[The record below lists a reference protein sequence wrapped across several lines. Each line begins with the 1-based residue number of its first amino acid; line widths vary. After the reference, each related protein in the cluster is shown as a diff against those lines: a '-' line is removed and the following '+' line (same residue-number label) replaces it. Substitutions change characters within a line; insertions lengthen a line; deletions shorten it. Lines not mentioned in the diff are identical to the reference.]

1 VAPSAVVRQA
11 PLFSEMDPVT
21 AVGFAA
27 SILQFIEFSWGVI
40 AGSYEVYKSTT
51 GTTPENAHI
60 STIIDDLEKV
70 TDGLPSDVSGKTKH
84 EKELCKL
91 ADKCHDLSQD
101 LSKILKRL
109 QTTEKNSKW
118 QSLKVKVASMR
129 KEKEISSIENRLD
142 KYRSQI
148 LIRLNF
154 MLR

>member
-1 VAPSAVVRQA
+1 
-11 PLFSEMDPVT
+11 MDPIT

-27 SILQFIEFSWGVI
+27 SILQFIDFSWGLI
-40 AGSYEVYKSTT
+40 AGTYEVYKSAT
-51 GTTPENAHI
+51 GTTFENAHI
-60 STIIDDLEKV
+60 STVVDDLERV
-70 TDGLPSDVSGKTKH
+70 TDGLISDFEGKTKH

-101 LSKILKRL
+101 LLKLLKKLQVSEKI
-109 QTTEKNSKW
+109 SKW
-118 QSLKVKVASMR
+118 KSLKVKVASMR
-129 KEKEISSIENRLD
+129 KEKEIASIEDRLD